1 MMRLARVKDGIVV
14 KLWSLG
20 WVVLVATL
28 TLDELRSH
36 VLLAVFPNLFEP
48 VSSSLLCPRV
58 VHTSMDLCIFA

>member
-14 KLWSLG
+14 KLWALG
-20 WVVLVATL
+20 WVILVATL

-48 VSSSLLCPRV
+48 VSSSLLCPNV
-58 VHTSMDLCIFA
+58 VYTSMALYIFA